1 MYNRLQKE
9 VIILFYTLK
18 TRLYPSEEQAH
29 QLLKTMES
37 FNAACNII
45 SQIAFENKTFGKIAL
60 QRLCYYQIRDELKM
74 SAQMVVRAIGKVAE
88 SYSDKNKRDTLH
100 TFKPHG
106 AIVYDDRILTVKSI
120 DTVSILTLDGRIFVP
135 MFVCEY
141 HSSIINNALRVRGQA
156 DLGYI
161 DGKFFLFLVA
171 ELPDKPENVLEGF
184 LGVDLGIAK
193 IATTSDGKYYSGAK
207 VKNLRRRNFKLRQKL
222 QAKGTKSAK
231 RLLKKRRRKE
241 SRFATDVN
249 HCISKKLVQ
258 VAKGTKRA
266 IVLENLKG
274 IRERARK
281 GTRKTVCKTMRQA
294 LSSWAF
300 YQLRQF
306 IEYKAQAA
314 GVQVIYV
321 DPRNTSRTCSKCGHV
336 DKKSRRDQEHF
347 VCTACGHALNADINA
362 ALNIARR
369 GAEVIQPNAV
379 A

>member
-1 MYNRLQKE
+1 M
-9 VIILFYTLK
+9 IIFLYTLK
-18 TRLYPSEEQAH
+18 IRLYHSEEQSN
-29 QLLKTMES
+29 QLLRTMER
-37 FNAACNII
+37 FYAACNLT
-45 SQIAFENKTFGKIAL
+45 SRIAFENKIFRKTIL
-60 QRLCYYQIRDELKM
+60 QRRCYYEIRNEFKL
-74 SAQMVVRAIGKVAE
+74 SSQMVIRAIAKVCE
-88 SYSDKNKRDTLH
+88 SYSDKKKRDSLH

-120 DTVSILTLDGRIFVP
+120 DTVSILTLDRRIFVP
-135 MFVCEY
+135 MSVCKY
-141 HSSIINNALRVRGQA
+141 HSSILNNALKVRGQT

-161 DGKFFLFLVA
+161 DGKFYLFLVA
-171 ELPDKPENVLEGF
+171 ELPDKPENTREGF
-184 LGVDLGIAK
+184 LGVDLEIAK
-193 IATTSDGKYYSGAK
+193 IATTSGGKYYSGSK

-249 HCISKKLVQ
+249 HCISKKLVE
-258 VAKGTKRA
+258 VAKGTKRTL
-266 IVLENLKG
+266 VLEDLKG
-274 IRERARK
+274 IRERSRK
-281 GTRKTVCKTMRQA
+281 GTRKTVSKTMRQA
-294 LSSWAF
+294 LSSWSF

-306 IEYKAQAA
+306 IEYKAKAT
-314 GVQVIYV
+314 GVQIIYI

-347 VCTACGHALNADINA
+347 VCTACRHALNADINA

-369 GAEVIQPNAV
+369 GAEVIQPYAV

>member
-1 MYNRLQKE
+1 ML
-9 VIILFYTLK
+9 YTLK
-18 TRLYPSEEQAH
+18 IRLYPSFEQTK
-29 QLLKTMES
+29 QLLRTMER
-37 FNAACNII
+37 FNAACNVI
-45 SQIAFENKTFGKIAL
+45 SKIAFENKTFGKIAL
-60 QRLCYYQIRDELKM
+60 QRLCYYQIRDEFKL

-135 MFVCEY
+135 MAVCEY
-141 HSSIINNALRVRGQA
+141 HASIINNALRVRGQA

-161 DGKFFLFLVA
+161 DGKFYLFLVA
-171 ELPDKPENVLEGF
+171 ELPDKPENVREGF

-193 IATTSDGKYYSGAK
+193 IATTSDGKFYSGAK
-207 VKNLRRRNFKLRQKL
+207 VKNIRRRYFRLRQRL
-222 QAKGTKSAK
+222 QTKGTKSAVRK
-231 RLLKKRRRKE
+231 LKQRRRKE
-241 SRFATDVN
+241 SRFAADVN
-249 HCISKKLVQ
+249 HCISKRLVE
-258 VAKGTKRA
+258 VAKGTQRA
-266 IVLENLKG
+266 IVLEDLKG
-274 IRERARK
+274 IRERAKK

-294 LSSWAF
+294 LSSWSF

-306 IEYKAQAA
+306 IEYKAKAA
-314 GVQVIYV
+314 GVLVIYV

-336 DKKSRRDQEHF
+336 DKKSRKDQEHF

>member
-1 MYNRLQKE
+1 ML
-9 VIILFYTLK
+9 YTVK
-18 TRLYPSEEQAH
+18 IRLYPSSEQIE
-29 QLLKTMES
+29 QLLKTMER
-37 FNAACNII
+37 FNAACNVI
-45 SQIAFENKTFGKIAL
+45 SKIAFENKTFGKIAL
-60 QRLCYYQIRDELKM
+60 QRLCYYQIRDDFKL

-100 TFKPHG
+100 IFKPHG

-135 MFVCEY
+135 MAVCEY
-141 HSSIINNALRVRGQA
+141 HASIINNALRVREQA

-161 DGKFFLFLVA
+161 DGKFYLFLVA
-171 ELPDKPENVLEGF
+171 ELPDKPENVREGL

-193 IATTSDGKYYSGAK
+193 IATTSDGKFYSGSK
-207 VKNLRRRNFKLRQKL
+207 VKNIRRRYFRLRQRL

-231 RLLKKRRRKE
+231 RKLKQRRRKE
-241 SRFATDVN
+241 SRFVADVN
-249 HCISKKLVQ
+249 HCISKRLVE
-258 VAKGTKRA
+258 VAKGTQRA
-266 IVLENLKG
+266 IVLEDLKG

-294 LSSWAF
+294 LSSWSF

-314 GVQVIYV
+314 SVLVIYF
-321 DPRNTSRTCSKCGHV
+321 DPRNTSRICSKCGYV

-347 VCTACGHALNADINA
+347 VCSACGHALQTSIP
-362 ALNIARR
+362 R
-369 GAEVIQPNAV
+369 
-379 A
+379 

>member
-1 MYNRLQKE
+1 ML
-9 VIILFYTLK
+9 YTLK
-18 TRLYPSEEQAH
+18 IRLYPSLEQAE
-29 QLLKTMES
+29 QLLRTMER
-37 FNAACNII
+37 FNAACNLI
-45 SQIAFENKTFGKIAL
+45 SHIAFENKTFGKVKL
-60 QRLCYYQIRDELKM
+60 QHLCYYQIRDEFKL

-88 SYSDKNKRDTLH
+88 SYSDKTKRDSLH
-100 TFKPHG
+100 TFKPYG

-135 MFVCEY
+135 MAVCQY

-161 DGKFFLFLVA
+161 DGKFYLFLVA
-171 ELPDKPENVLEGF
+171 ELPDKPENTHEDF

-193 IATTSDGKYYSGAK
+193 IATTSDGKFYSGAK

-231 RLLKKRRRKE
+231 RRLKRRRHKE
-241 SRFATDVN
+241 SRFAADVN
-249 HCISKKLVQ
+249 HCISKRLVA
-258 VAKGTKRA
+258 VAKGTNRA
-266 IVLENLKG
+266 IVLEDLKR

-281 GTRKTVCKTMRQA
+281 GTWKTVCKTMRQA
-294 LSSWAF
+294 LSSWSF

-306 IEYKAQAA
+306 IEYKARAT

-321 DPRNTSRTCSKCGHV
+321 DPHNTSRTCSKCGHV

-369 GAEVIQPNAV
+369 GAEVIQPHAV

>member
-1 MYNRLQKE
+1 M
-9 VIILFYTLK
+9 TL
-18 TRLYPSEEQAH
+18 
-29 QLLKTMES
+29 
-37 FNAACNII
+37 
-45 SQIAFENKTFGKIAL
+45 
-60 QRLCYYQIRDELKM
+60 
-74 SAQMVVRAIGKVAE
+74 
-88 SYSDKNKRDTLH
+88 DK
-100 TFKPHG
+100 
-106 AIVYDDRILTVKSI
+106 RILI
-120 DTVSILTLDGRIFVP
+120 P
-135 MFVCEY
+135 MSVCEY
-141 HSSIINNALRVRGQA
+141 HARILNNALKVRGQT

-161 DGKFFLFLVA
+161 DGKFYLFLVA
-171 ELPDKPENVLEGF
+171 ECADELENTSEGF

-193 IATTSDGKYYSGAK
+193 IATTSDGKFYSGSK
-207 VKNLRRRNFKLRQKL
+207 VKNIRRRYFRLRQRL

-231 RLLKKRRRKE
+231 RKLKQRRRKE

-249 HCISKKLVQ
+249 HCILKRLVE
-258 VAKGTKRA
+258 VAKGTQRA
-266 IVLENLKG
+266 IVLEDLKG

-306 IEYKAQAA
+306 IEYKAKAA
-314 GVQVIYV
+314 GVLVIYV

-347 VCTACGHALNADINA
+347 VCSACGHALNADINA

-369 GAEVIQPNAV
+369 GAAVIQPNAV

>member
-1 MYNRLQKE
+1 ML
-9 VIILFYTLK
+9 YTLK
-18 TRLYPSEEQAH
+18 IRLYPSDEQAL
-29 QLLKTMES
+29 QLLTTMER
-37 FNAACNII
+37 FNAACNVI
-45 SQIAFENKTFGKIAL
+45 SQVAFDNKIFGKIAL
-60 QRLCYYQIRDELKM
+60 QRLCYYQIRNDFKL

-100 TFKPHG
+100 IFKPHG

-120 DTVSILTLDGRIFVP
+120 DTVSILTLNGRIFVP
-135 MFVCEY
+135 MSVCQY

-171 ELPDKPENVLEGF
+171 ELPDKPENVREGF

-193 IATTSDGKYYSGAK
+193 IATTSDGKFYSGAK

-231 RLLKKRRRKE
+231 RLLKRRRRRE
-241 SRFATDVN
+241 SRFAADVN
-249 HCISKKLVQ
+249 HCISKRLVE
-258 VAKGTKRA
+258 VAKGTNRA
-266 IVLENLKG
+266 IVLEDLKG

-281 GTRKTVCKTMRQA
+281 GTRKTVSKTMRQA

-314 GVQVIYV
+314 GVQVVYI

-362 ALNIARR
+362 ALNISRR

>member
-1 MYNRLQKE
+1 ML
-9 VIILFYTLK
+9 YTLK
-18 TRLYPSEEQAH
+18 IRLYPSEKQAE
-29 QLLKTMES
+29 QLLKTMER
-37 FNAACNII
+37 FNAACNLI
-45 SQIAFENKTFGKIAL
+45 SQIAFEHKTFGKIAL
-60 QRLCYYQIRDELKM
+60 QKLCYYQIRDELKL

-88 SYSDKNKRDTLH
+88 SYSDKNKRDNLH
-100 TFKPHG
+100 FFKPHG
-106 AIVYDDRILTVKSI
+106 AIVYDDRILTIKSI
-120 DTVSILTLDGRIFVP
+120 DTVSILTLDGRIFIP
-135 MFVCEY
+135 MSICEY
-141 HSSIINNALRVRGQA
+141 HSSIINNAQRVRGQA

-161 DGKFFLFLVA
+161 DGKFYLFLVA
-171 ELPDKPENVLEGF
+171 ELPDKPENTHEGF
-184 LGVDLGIAK
+184 LGVDLGIVK
-193 IATTSDGKYYSGAK
+193 IATTSDGKYYSGSK

-222 QAKGTKSAK
+222 QSKGTKAAK
-231 RLLKKRRRKE
+231 RLLKRRRRKE

-249 HCISKKLVQ
+249 HCISKRLVQ

-266 IVLENLKG
+266 IVLEDLKG
-274 IRERARK
+274 IRERAK
-281 GTRKTVCKTMRQA
+281 KSTRKTVCKTMRQA

-306 IEYKAQAA
+306 IEYKARAA
-314 GVQVIYV
+314 GVQIIYV

-336 DKKSRRDQEHF
+336 DKKSRKDQEHF

>member
-1 MYNRLQKE
+1 MYNLLE
-9 VIILFYTLK
+9 SAVIILLYTLK
-18 TRLYPSEEQAH
+18 IRLYPSSEQSD

-37 FNAACNII
+37 FNAACNVI
-45 SQIAFENKTFGKIAL
+45 SKIAFDNKTFGKIKL
-60 QRLCYYQIRDELKM
+60 QQLCYYSIREQFKL

-88 SYSDKNKRDTLH
+88 SYSDKDKRDSQH
-100 TFKPHG
+100 FFKPHG
-106 AIVYDDRILTVKSI
+106 AIVYDDRILTIKSI

-135 MFVCEY
+135 MSVYEY
-141 HSSIINNALRVRGQA
+141 HSSIINNALRVCGQA

-161 DGKFFLFLVA
+161 DGKFYLFLAA
-171 ELPDKPENVLEGF
+171 ELPDKPEVVIDGF

-193 IATTSDGKYYSGAK
+193 IATTSDGKYYSGTK

-231 RLLKKRRRKE
+231 RLLKRRRRKE

-249 HCISKKLVQ
+249 HCISKRLVQ
-258 VAKGTKRA
+258 VAKGTHRA
-266 IVLENLKG
+266 IVLEDLKG
-274 IRERARK
+274 IRERVKK
-281 GTRKTVCKTMRQA
+281 GTRKTVNRTMRQA

-306 IEYKAQAA
+306 IEYKAKAA
-314 GVQVIYV
+314 GVAIIYV

-336 DKKSRRDQEHF
+336 DKKSRKDQEHF
-347 VCTACGHALNADINA
+347 VCTSCGYALNADINA
-362 ALNIARR
+362 AINIANR
-369 GAEVIQPNAV
+369 GAVVSQPYAV

>member
-1 MYNRLQKE
+1 ML
-9 VIILFYTLK
+9 YTLK
-18 TRLYPSEEQAH
+18 IRLYPSPEQAE
-29 QLLKTMES
+29 QLLRTMEF
-37 FNAACNII
+37 FNAACNFI

-60 QRLCYYQIRDELKM
+60 QKLCYYQVRAEFKL

-88 SYSDKNKRDTLH
+88 SYSDKKKRESQH

-106 AIVYDDRILTVKSI
+106 AIVYDDRILTVKSG

-135 MFVCEY
+135 MAVCEY
-141 HSSIINNALRVRGQA
+141 HTSIINNALRIRGQA

-161 DGKFFLFLVA
+161 DGKFYLFLVV
-171 ELPDKPENVLEGF
+171 ELPDKPENVREGF

-193 IATTSDGKYYSGAK
+193 IATTSDGKFYSGSK
-207 VKNLRRRNFKLRQKL
+207 VKNIRRRYFRLRQRL
-222 QAKGTKSAK
+222 QAKGTKSIK
-231 RLLKKRRRKE
+231 RKLKQRRRKE

-249 HCISKKLVQ
+249 HCISKRLVE

-266 IVLENLKG
+266 IVLEDLKG
-274 IRERARK
+274 IRERAKK

-294 LSSWAF
+294 LSSWSF

-306 IEYKAQAA
+306 IEYKARAA
-314 GVQVIYV
+314 GVLVIYV
-321 DPRNTSRTCSKCGHV
+321 DPRNTSRTCSKCGHI
-336 DKKSRRDQEHF
+336 DKKSRKDQEHF

>member
-1 MYNRLQKE
+1 ML
-9 VIILFYTLK
+9 YTLK
-18 TRLYPSEEQAH
+18 IRLYPSSEQNE
-29 QLLKTMES
+29 QLLKTMER
-37 FNAACNII
+37 FNAACNVI
-45 SQIAFENKTFGKIAL
+45 SHIAFESKTFGKIAL
-60 QRLCYYQIRDELKM
+60 QRFCYYQIRDDFKL

-88 SYSDKNKRDTLH
+88 SYSDKNKRDSLH

-106 AIVYDDRILTVKSI
+106 AIVYDDKILTIKSI

-135 MFVCEY
+135 MAVCQY
-141 HSSIINNALRVRGQA
+141 HASIINNALRVRGQA

-161 DGKFFLFLVA
+161 DGKFYLFLVA
-171 ELPDKPENVLEGF
+171 ELPNKPENVREGF

-193 IATTSDGKYYSGAK
+193 IATTSDGKFYSGSK
-207 VKNLRRRNFKLRQKL
+207 VKNIRRRYFRLRQRL

-231 RLLKKRRRKE
+231 RKLKMRRRKE
-241 SRFATDVN
+241 SRFATYVN
-249 HCISKKLVQ
+249 HCISKRLVE

-266 IVLENLKG
+266 IVLEDLKG

-294 LSSWAF
+294 LSWWSF

-306 IEYKAQAA
+306 IEYKARAA
-314 GVQVIYV
+314 GVLVIYI
-321 DPRNTSRTCSKCGHV
+321 DPRNTSRTCSKCEHV
-336 DKKSRRDQEHF
+336 DKKNRKDQEHF
-347 VCTACGHALNADINA
+347 VCRACGHAMNADINA

-369 GAEVIQPNAV
+369 GAAVIQPNAV

>member
-1 MYNRLQKE
+1 
-9 VIILFYTLK
+9 
-18 TRLYPSEEQAH
+18 
-29 QLLKTMES
+29 
-37 FNAACNII
+37 
-45 SQIAFENKTFGKIAL
+45 
-60 QRLCYYQIRDELKM
+60 
-74 SAQMVVRAIGKVAE
+74 MVSE

-100 TFKPHG
+100 NTFKPHG

-135 MFVCEY
+135 MAVCEY
-141 HSSIINNALRVRGQA
+141 HASIINNALRVRGQA

-161 DGKFFLFLVA
+161 DGKFYLFLVA
-171 ELPDKPENVLEGF
+171 ELPDKPENAREGF

-193 IATTSDGKYYSGAK
+193 IATTSDGKFYSGAK
-207 VKNLRRRNFKLRQKL
+207 VKNIRRRYFRLQQRL

-231 RLLKKRRRKE
+231 RKLKQRRRKE
-241 SRFATDVN
+241 SRFAADVN
-249 HCISKKLVQ
+249 HCISKKLVE
-258 VAKGTKRA
+258 VAKGTQRA
-266 IVLENLKG
+266 IVLEDLKG

-294 LSSWAF
+294 LSSWSF
-300 YQLRQF
+300 YQMRQF
-306 IEYKAQAA
+306 IEYKARAV
-314 GVQVIYV
+314 GVSVIYV

-347 VCTACGHALNADINA
+347 VCTSCGHALNADINA

>member
-1 MYNRLQKE
+1 
-9 VIILFYTLK
+9 
-18 TRLYPSEEQAH
+18 
-29 QLLKTMES
+29 MEC
-37 FNAACNII
+37 FNAACNVI
-45 SQIAFENKTFGKIAL
+45 SQIAFENKTFGKVKL
-60 QRLCYYQIRDELKM
+60 QHLCYYQIRNDFKL
-74 SAQMVVRAIGKVAE
+74 SSQMVVRAIAKVCE
-88 SYSDKNKRDTLH
+88 SYSDKKKRENQH

-135 MFVCEY
+135 MSVCQY
-141 HSSIINNALRVRGQA
+141 HSSIINNAKRIRGQA

-161 DGKFFLFLVA
+161 NGKFYLFLVA
-171 ELPDKPENVLEGF
+171 EVSDKPENTCEGF

-207 VKNLRRRNFKLRQKL
+207 VKHLRRRNFKLRQKL

-249 HCISKKLVQ
+249 HCISKRLVE
-258 VAKGTKRA
+258 VAKGTQRA
-266 IVLENLKG
+266 IVLEDLKG

-294 LSSWAF
+294 LSSWSF

-306 IEYKAQAA
+306 IEYKAKAV
-314 GVQVIYV
+314 GVRVIYV
-321 DPRNTSRTCSKCGHV
+321 DPRNTSRTCSKCGYV
-336 DKKSRRDQEHF
+336 DKKSRKDQEHF
-347 VCTACGHALNADINA
+347 VCTACGNAINADTNA

-369 GAEVIQPNAV
+369 GAEVIQPYAV

>member
-1 MYNRLQKE
+1 MVR
-9 VIILFYTLK
+9 
-18 TRLYPSEEQAH
+18 
-29 QLLKTMES
+29 
-37 FNAACNII
+37 FNAACDVI
-45 SQIAFENKTFGKIAL
+45 SKIAFENKTFGKIAL
-60 QRLCYYQIRDELKM
+60 QRLCYYQIRDEFKL
-74 SAQMVVRAIGKVAE
+74 SAQMVVRAIGKVSE

-135 MFVCEY
+135 MAVCEY
-141 HSSIINNALRVRGQA
+141 HASIINNALRVRGQA

-161 DGKFFLFLVA
+161 DGKFYLFLVA
-171 ELPDKPENVLEGF
+171 ELPDKPENAREGF

-193 IATTSDGKYYSGAK
+193 IATTSDGKFYSGAK
-207 VKNLRRRNFKLRQKL
+207 VKNIRRRYFRLRQRL

-231 RLLKKRRRKE
+231 RKLKQRRRKE
-241 SRFATDVN
+241 SRFAADVN
-249 HCISKKLVQ
+249 HCISKKLVE
-258 VAKGTKRA
+258 VAQGTQRA
-266 IVLENLKG
+266 IVLEDLKG

-294 LSSWAF
+294 LSSWSF

-306 IEYKAQAA
+306 IEYKARAA
-314 GVQVIYV
+314 GVSVIYV